1 MPGKHTKADI
11 YLELGNKAQAWLAR
25 VDLGKL
31 GWTVKLKR
39 LSGEIKYVYVKTGNQ
54 NGKNLQMK

>member
-11 YLELGNKAQAWLAR
+11 YLEKGNMAQAWLAR

-31 GWTVKLKR
+31 GWTVKSKR
-39 LSGEIKYVYVKTGNQ
+39 RNGEIKYVYVKTGSQ
-54 NGKNLQMK
+54 NARDLQ

>member
-1 MPGKHTKADI
+1 MPGKHMK

-39 LSGEIKYVYVKTGNQ
+39 FNGEIKCDGTYKM
-54 NGKNLQMK
+54 LFE

>member
-1 MPGKHTKADI
+1 MKADI

-39 LSGEIKYVYVKTGNQ
+39 FNGEIKYVYVKTGNQ
-54 NGKNLQMK
+54 NGKDLQMK